1 MPATVRIQGFLPE
14 ASSRKE
20 YDMSRINELFNSELH
35 VINVGL
41 EMFKDDILKQEG
53 KVSHLGGNPGRR

>member
-1 MPATVRIQGFLPE
+1 
-14 ASSRKE
+14 
-20 YDMSRINELFNSELH
+20 MSRINELFNSELH